1 MTPDGTTCMLAL
13 ALLVC
18 ASAASPREAVPPGV
32 APGFVAPCAAPLHS
46 RAWGRARHYRA
57 RGRRAPL
64 ATACAGAAD
73 AAGGNVRGGDGGD
86 GAEGRAHDSWA
97 LLLRHHANTEWHGVR
112 SEYRLSNTLTLRTH
126 HGRPGK
132 RVRVLDADNHGT
144 VVSSL
149 RPVRKKDV
157 GGQGGGEGEGGGSG
171 WGECLWTEEEEY
183 QLRHL
188 RPEGAAYPAPELP
201 QPVRCVREMDG
212 ADGGAVTCLEDA
224 FCRAWLRYAS
234 VTRSVLPLDSASF
247 DSERLTCAPQ
257 PLCIWWPDAERGVRT
272 TFR

>member
-1 MTPDGTTCMLAL
+1 MIAI

-32 APGFVAPCAAPLHS
+32 APGFVAPCAAPLQG
-46 RAWGRARHYRA
+46 RAWGRARHHHRA

-64 ATACAGAAD
+64 ATACAEGAAGAAD
-73 AAGGNVRGGDGGD
+73 AAGGNVRRGDGGD
-86 GAEGRAHDSWA
+86 RFEGRAHDSWA

-112 SEYRLSNTLTLRTH
+112 SEYRLSNPLTLRTH

-132 RVRVLDADNHGT
+132 RVRVLDADSHGT
-144 VVSSL
+144 VISSL
-149 RPVRKKDV
+149 RPARKPDV
-157 GGQGGGEGEGGGSG
+157 GGGGGGGGGGEGGGGG

-188 RPEGAAYPAPELP
+188 RPEGAGYPAPELP

-234 VTRSVLPLDSASF
+234 VTRFLLPL
-247 DSERLTCAPQ
+247 Q
-257 PLCIWWPDAERGVRT
+257 
-272 TFR
+272 